1 MLVLVPE
8 WNDISGMQKL
18 SVSCS
23 LSMLDTKLIYVSKC
37 GGLKLDTAL
46 FLVRCIFGQSKS
58 SGNAKEAI
66 ESKRFLRIT
75 NQQYSMCVQ
84 SS

>member
-46 FLVRCIFGQSKS
+46 FLVRCIFWSK
-58 SGNAKEAI
+58 
-66 ESKRFLRIT
+66 
-75 NQQYSMCVQ
+75 
-84 SS
+84 